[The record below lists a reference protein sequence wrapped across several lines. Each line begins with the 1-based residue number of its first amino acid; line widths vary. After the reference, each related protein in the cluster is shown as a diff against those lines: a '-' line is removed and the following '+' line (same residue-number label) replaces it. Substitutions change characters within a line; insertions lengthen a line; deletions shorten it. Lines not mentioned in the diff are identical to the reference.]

1 MFKRH
6 LQALVLHT
14 RGGHVA
20 TKVLA
25 HINEMDE
32 AEAEQWFR
40 LFQNVEDDAKRDG
53 ARKGAQEPWR
63 RW

>member
-6 LQALVLHT
+6 LQARILST

-25 HINEMDE
+25 RIQEMDE
-32 AEAEQWFR
+32 TEAEQWFR
-40 LFQNVEDDAKRDG
+40 LFQNVEEDAKRDG
-53 ARKGAQEPWR
+53 ERRGAREPWR